1 MTSQLDKT
9 TLTKRFSELTEGN
22 WRNSFYIDCSTCL
35 YERPEGCGDFLF
47 VPDETGRPFLYPMSI
62 SAEQLGPIDW
72 SECLGRM
79 SNFMFRELYHRWLN
93 TRTLERNCC
102 PHVSAWIFRAQHR
115 LLQDQTLL
123 KLVS

>member
-1 MTSQLDKT
+1 MTFQLDKT

-22 WRNSFYIDCSTCL
+22 WRNSFYIDCSACP

-62 SAEQLGPIDW
+62 AAEQLGPIDW

-102 PHVSAWIFRAQHR
+102 PLRKMVPCIAWRYRQGGF
-115 LLQDQTLL
+115 D
-123 KLVS
+123 K

>member
-1 MTSQLDKT
+1 MTFQLDKN

-22 WRNSFYIDCSTCL
+22 WRNSFYIDCSACP

-62 SAEQLGPIDW
+62 AAEQLGPIDW

-79 SNFMFRELYHRWLN
+79 SNFMFRELYHWWLN

-102 PHVSAWIFRAQHR
+102 PLRKMVPCIAWRCRQGGF
-115 LLQDQTLL
+115 D
-123 KLVS
+123 K